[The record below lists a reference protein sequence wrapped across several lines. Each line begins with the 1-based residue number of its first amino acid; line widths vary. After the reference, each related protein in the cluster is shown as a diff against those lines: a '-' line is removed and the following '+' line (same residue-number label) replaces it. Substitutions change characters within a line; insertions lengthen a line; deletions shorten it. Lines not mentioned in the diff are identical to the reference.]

1 MDVKFP
7 SSFLSSPANSDCKG
21 MVCLAEILEMTV
33 VIRWVIFWLSSLC
46 LAIPSWRSFQQN
58 VQNFPPFSLALLKQ
72 LIWANKTSLQGFSVA
87 IQTPNLN
94 RNIIDEQ
101 KHSYE
106 KIYI

>member
-33 VIRWVIFWLSSLC
+33 VIRWVIFWLSSLR

-58 VQNFPPFSLALLKQ
+58 VQNFRHFLQ
-72 LIWANKTSLQGFSVA
+72 LYLNNWSELTKPHYKVSRWPSKLQIWIAT
-87 IQTPNLN
+87 
-94 RNIIDEQ
+94 
-101 KHSYE
+101 
-106 KIYI
+106 